1 MAILDFIR
9 KPGLYMR
16 ALFCSKDKSKFQM
29 NVKMNSDRLPLWQ
42 IVLYSYKWAFQIN
55 LKPSDLQGFIDTSF
69 TIWSLIM
76 SIAIQLWYLSLILS
90 KKLYE
95 KFNTNHQYVWA
106 RSHKLSRA
114 QWIRLLHTRTT
125 HFTPPSPLMEHR
137 GDTHLIN
144 IQHITVK

>member
-1 MAILDFIR
+1 MTSISTLNTKLTPPYTNFLLTWDGN
-9 KPGLYMR
+9 PGLYMR

-42 IVLYSYKWAFQIN
+42 IVLYSYKWAFQTN
-55 LKPSDLQGFIDTSF
+55 LKPSELQGFIDTSF
-69 TIWSLIM
+69 TIWMIFDSEYSYSTLIPLFNT
-76 SIAIQLWYLSLILS
+76 I

-114 QWIRLLHTRTT
+114 QLWRSRVQ
-125 HFTPPSPLMEHR
+125 SKVSR
-137 GDTHLIN
+137 SN
-144 IQHITVK
+144 I